1 MPCGHMAHA
10 VAWRPYVW
18 PVGKR
23 WPWSSRPCNPAL
35 HKGSCMKHADDLD
48 ELDHIR
54 RERARWEQ
62 EVLQPALERFPE
74 RKSIFKNTSTI
85 ELQRLYTPDDLP
97 DFDYVGD
104 LGFPSEFPYTR
115 GVQASM
121 YRGRLWTMRMFAGF
135 GTGEDTNL
143 RYKYLLSQGNNGLSV
158 AFDLPTLMGCDPDD
172 PLSAGEVGKCGVSVA
187 SLKDMEALFDGIPL
201 GQVTTSM
208 TINAPAAV
216 LLAMYA
222 AVAEA
227 QGVPLAALG
236 GTLQN
241 DILKEYIAQ
250 KEWIYPIRPSMRIIT
265 DMIAWCTAHMPRWNT
280 ISISG
285 FHIREAGATAA
296 QELAFTLYD
305 GFTYVEEAMK
315 AGLGIDDFA
324 PRLSFFFNAHNDFF
338 EEIAKYRAARRLW
351 AREVRRRFQPKDERS
366 LRLRF
371 HTQTSGE
378 SLTVQQP
385 YNNVVR
391 VALQALAGV
400 LGGTQ
405 SLHTNALDE
414 AYALP
419 TELAARIAL
428 RTQQIIAHES
438 GVTNVVDPLGGSY
451 YMEVLTDRMEAAASE
466 YFRRL
471 DELGGMIRA
480 IETGFPQREIREAA
494 WQYQREI
501 ECKERVIV
509 GVNEY
514 VMDEEEPLDIL
525 VIDPAVE
532 KRQVERVQDLRASRD
547 QARWQSALEA
557 LRKAAI
563 DKDNLMPPLINAV
576 KAYATVGEICNALK
590 EVFGEYQEP
599 LEL

>member
-1 MPCGHMAHA
+1 
-10 VAWRPYVW
+10 
-18 PVGKR
+18 
-23 WPWSSRPCNPAL
+23 
-35 HKGSCMKHADDLD
+35 
-48 ELDHIR
+48 
-54 RERARWEQ
+54 
-62 EVLQPALERFPE
+62 
-74 RKSIFKNTSTI
+74 
-85 ELQRLYTPDDLP
+85 
-97 DFDYVGD
+97 
-104 LGFPSEFPYTR
+104 
-115 GVQASM
+115 M
-121 YRGRLWTMRMFAGF
+121 YRGRLWTMRMFAGY
-135 GTGEDTNL
+135 GTAEDTNL
-143 RYKYLLSQGNNGLSV
+143 RYQYLLSQGNNGLSV

-172 PLSAGEVGKCGVSVA
+172 PLSAGEVGKCGVAVA
-187 SLKDMEALFDGIPL
+187 SLQDMEVLFKGIPL
-201 GQVTTSM
+201 GNVTTSM
-208 TINAPAAV
+208 TINAPAAI
-216 LLAMYA
+216 LLAMYV
-222 AVAEA
+222 AVAEQ
-227 QGVPLAALG
+227 QGVPLTALG

-296 QELAFTLYD
+296 QELAFTLYN

-315 AGLGIDDFA
+315 AGLDVDEFA

-351 AREVRRRFQPKDERS
+351 ARELQRRFQPQDEQS

-391 VALQALAGV
+391 VAMQALAGV

-419 TELAARIAL
+419 TEVAARIAL

-438 GVTNVVDPLGGSY
+438 GVTDVVDPLGGSY
-451 YMEVLTDRMEAAASE
+451 YLETLTNAMEAAATE
-466 YFRRL
+466 YFCKL
-471 DELGGMIRA
+471 DALGGMISA
-480 IETGFPQREIREAA
+480 IEKGFPQREIREAA
-494 WQYQREI
+494 WQYQRQI
-501 ECKERVIV
+501 ERRERIIV
-509 GVNEY
+509 GVNAH
-514 VMDEEEPLDIL
+514 VMEEEEPLDLL

-532 KRQVERVQDLRASRD
+532 KRQIERVRQLRQSRN
-547 QARWQSALEA
+547 QQRWQLALES
-557 LRKAAI
+557 LRQAAAE
-563 DKDNLMPPLINAV
+563 KENLMPTIINAV

>member
-1 MPCGHMAHA
+1 MTHE
-10 VAWRPYVW
+10 
-18 PVGKR
+18 
-23 WPWSSRPCNPAL
+23 
-35 HKGSCMKHADDLD
+35 D
-48 ELDHIR
+48 ESTQGQR
-54 RERARWEQ
+54 TRARWE
-62 EVLQPALERFPE
+62 EETLEPALKRLPE
-74 RKSIFKNTSTI
+74 RKPDFRNTSGI
-85 ELQRLYTPDDLP
+85 DLQRLYTPEDLRQ
-97 DFDYVGD
+97 FDYQED
-104 LGFPSEFPYTR
+104 LGFPGEFPYTR
-115 GVQASM
+115 GVHASM
-121 YRGRLWTMRMFAGF
+121 YRGRLWTMRLFAGY

-143 RYKYLLSQGNNGLSV
+143 RYKYLLSQGNKGLSV

-172 PLSAGEVGKCGVSVA
+172 PLSEGEVGKCGVSVA
-187 SLKDMEALFDGIPL
+187 SLRDMEALFEGIPL
-201 GQVTTSM
+201 GDVTTSM

-216 LLAMYA
+216 LLAMYV
-222 AVAEA
+222 AVAEQ

-265 DMIAWCTAHMPRWNT
+265 DMIAWCTEHLPRWNT

-285 FHIREAGATAA
+285 FHIREAGATAV

-305 GFTYVEEAMK
+305 GLTYVEEAIK
-315 AGLGIDDFA
+315 AGLDIDDFA

-351 AREVRRRFQPKDERS
+351 ARELKRRFQPKDERS

-378 SLTVQQP
+378 TLTVQQP

-391 VALQALAGV
+391 VAIQALAGV

-451 YMEVLTDRMEAAASE
+451 YVETLTNQMEAAASE
-466 YFRRL
+466 YFRKL
-471 DELGGMIRA
+471 DELGGMIPA
-480 IETGFPQREIREAA
+480 IEKGFPQREIREAA
-494 WQYQREI
+494 WHYQREI
-501 ECKERVIV
+501 ERKERIIV
-509 GVNEY
+509 GVNDY

-525 VIDPAVE
+525 TINPEVE
-532 KRQVERVQDLRASRD
+532 KRQIERVRELRASRD
-547 QARWQSALEA
+547 HEQWQGALEA
-557 LRKAAI
+557 LRKAATA
-563 DKDNLMPPLINAV
+563 KENLMPPIISAV
-576 KAYATVGEICNALK
+576 KAYATVGEICAALK
-590 EVFGEYQEP
+590 DVFGEYEEP

>member
-1 MPCGHMAHA
+1 MTCGD
-10 VAWRPYVW
+10 
-18 PVGKR
+18 
-23 WPWSSRPCNPAL
+23 
-35 HKGSCMKHADDLD
+35 ADDHLKH
-48 ELDHIR
+48 EK
-54 RERARWEQ
+54 ARWEQ
-62 EVLQPALERFPE
+62 QTLAPALSRVRE
-74 RKSIFKNTSTI
+74 RKAVFHNTSGI
-85 ELQRLYTPDDLP
+85 EVQRLYTPEDLSALE
-97 DFDYVGD
+97 YARD
-104 LGFPSEFPYTR
+104 LGFPGEFPYTR
-115 GVQASM
+115 GIHASM
-121 YRGRLWTMRMFAGF
+121 YRGQLWTMRLFAGY
-135 GTGEDTNL
+135 GTAEDTNQ
-143 RYKYLLSQGNNGLSV
+143 RYKYLLSQGNTGLSV

-172 PLSAGEVGKCGVSVA
+172 PLAAGEVGKCGVAVA
-187 SLKDMEALFDGIPL
+187 SLRDMEALFEGIPL
-201 GQVTTSM
+201 ADVTTSM

-216 LLAMYA
+216 LLAMYI
-222 AVAEA
+222 AVAEQ
-227 QGVPLAALG
+227 QGVPSDALG

-265 DMIAWCTAHMPRWNT
+265 DMIAWCTEHMPRWNT

-285 FHIREAGATAA
+285 FHIREAGATAV

-305 GFTYVEEAMK
+305 GFTYIEEAIK
-315 AGLGIDDFA
+315 AGLDIDDFA

-351 AREVRRRFQPKDERS
+351 AREVQRRFTPKDERS

-391 VALQALAGV
+391 VAIQALAGV

-405 SLHTNALDE
+405 SLHTNGLDE

-451 YMEVLTDRMEAAASE
+451 YLETLTNQMEAAASQ
-466 YFRRL
+466 YFRQL

-494 WQYQREI
+494 WQYQRQI
-501 ECKERVIV
+501 ERRERVIV

-514 VMDEEEPLDIL
+514 LMEDEEPLDTLI
-525 VIDPAVE
+525 IDPAVE
-532 KRQVERVQDLRASRD
+532 KRQVERLRDLRAHRD
-547 QARWQSALEA
+547 QTLWLGALDA

-563 DKDNLMPPLINAV
+563 DQNNLMPPLINAV

-590 EVFGEYQEP
+590 DVFGEYEEP

>member
-1 MPCGHMAHA
+1 MAF
-10 VAWRPYVW
+10 
-18 PVGKR
+18 GDEFDQLKR
-23 WPWSSRPCNPAL
+23 E
-35 HKGSCMKHADDLD
+35 K
-48 ELDHIR
+48 
-54 RERARWEQ
+54 ARWEQ
-62 EVLQPALERFPE
+62 QTLGPALSRLSE
-74 RKSIFKNTSTI
+74 RKLVFHNTSGI
-85 ELQRLYTPDDLP
+85 EIHRLYTPDDLS
-97 DFDYVGD
+97 DVDYPRD
-104 LGFPSEFPYTR
+104 LGFPGEFPYTR
-115 GVQASM
+115 GVHASM
-121 YRGRLWTMRMFAGF
+121 YRARLWTMRLFAGY
-135 GTGEDTNL
+135 GTAEDTNQ
-143 RYKYLLSQGNNGLSV
+143 RYKYLLSQGNKGLSV

-172 PLSAGEVGKCGVSVA
+172 PLAAGEVGKCGVSAA
-187 SLKDMEALFDGIPL
+187 SLHDMEALFEGIPL
-201 GQVTTSM
+201 GDVTTSM

-216 LLAMYA
+216 LLAMYV
-222 AVAEA
+222 AVAEQ
-227 QGVPLAALG
+227 QGVPPDALG

-265 DMIAWCTAHMPRWNT
+265 DMIAWCTEHMPRWNT

-285 FHIREAGATAA
+285 FHIREAGATAV

-305 GFTYVEEAMK
+305 GFTYVEEAIK
-315 AGLGIDDFA
+315 AGLDIDDFA

-351 AREVRRRFQPKDERS
+351 ARELRRRFEPKDERS

-391 VALQALAGV
+391 VAIQALAGV

-419 TELAARIAL
+419 TELTARIAL

-451 YMEVLTDRMEAAASE
+451 YLEALTNQMEAAASD

-471 DELGGMIRA
+471 DELGGMIPA

-501 ECKERVIV
+501 ERKERVIV

-514 VMDEEEPLDIL
+514 VMEEGEPLDIL

-532 KRQVERVQDLRASRD
+532 KRQIERVRELRASRD
-547 QARWQSALEA
+547 QAHWQGALDA

-563 DKDNLMPPLINAV
+563 DQDNLMPPLINAV

-590 EVFGEYQEP
+590 DVFGEYEEP

>member
-1 MPCGHMAHA
+1 
-10 VAWRPYVW
+10 
-18 PVGKR
+18 
-23 WPWSSRPCNPAL
+23 
-35 HKGSCMKHADDLD
+35 
-48 ELDHIR
+48 
-54 RERARWEQ
+54 
-62 EVLQPALERFPE
+62 
-74 RKSIFKNTSTI
+74 
-85 ELQRLYTPDDLP
+85 
-97 DFDYVGD
+97 
-104 LGFPSEFPYTR
+104 
-115 GVQASM
+115 
-121 YRGRLWTMRMFAGF
+121 
-135 GTGEDTNL
+135 
-143 RYKYLLSQGNNGLSV
+143 
-158 AFDLPTLMGCDPDD
+158 
-172 PLSAGEVGKCGVSVA
+172 
-187 SLKDMEALFDGIPL
+187 
-201 GQVTTSM
+201 
-208 TINAPAAV
+208 
-216 LLAMYA
+216 
-222 AVAEA
+222 
-227 QGVPLAALG
+227 
-236 GTLQN
+236 
-241 DILKEYIAQ
+241 
-250 KEWIYPIRPSMRIIT
+250 
-265 DMIAWCTAHMPRWNT
+265 MPRWNT

-285 FHIREAGATAA
+285 FHIREAGATAV

-305 GFTYVEEAMK
+305 GFTYIEEAIK
-315 AGLGIDDFA
+315 AGLDIDDFA

-351 AREVRRRFQPKDERS
+351 AREVQRRFGPKHKRS

-391 VALQALAGV
+391 VAMQALAGV

-438 GVTNVVDPLGGSY
+438 GVTDVVDPLGGSY
-451 YMEVLTDRMEAAASE
+451 YLEALTNQMEAAASA
-466 YFRRL
+466 YFRKL
-471 DELGGMIRA
+471 DELGGMIPA

-501 ECKERVIV
+501 ERKERVIV

-514 VMDEEEPLDIL
+514 VMEEEEPLDIL

-532 KRQVERVQDLRASRD
+532 KRQLERVRELRASRD
-547 QARWQSALEA
+547 QARWQGALEV

-563 DKDNLMPPLINAV
+563 AQDNLMPPLIDAV

-590 EVFGEYQEP
+590 DVFGEYEEP

>member
-1 MPCGHMAHA
+1 MTH
-10 VAWRPYVW
+10 
-18 PVGKR
+18 
-23 WPWSSRPCNPAL
+23 
-35 HKGSCMKHADDLD
+35 DDENTQD
-48 ELDHIR
+48 QR
-54 RERARWEQ
+54 ARARWEK
-62 EVLQPALERFPE
+62 ETLEPALKRLPE
-74 RKSIFKNTSTI
+74 RKPAFRNTSGI
-85 ELQRLYTPDDLP
+85 DLQRLYTPEDLRQ
-97 DFDYVGD
+97 FDYQED
-104 LGFPSEFPYTR
+104 LGFPGEFPYTR
-115 GVQASM
+115 GVHASM
-121 YRGRLWTMRMFAGF
+121 YRGRLWTMRLFAGY

-143 RYKYLLSQGNNGLSV
+143 RYKYLLSQGNKGLSV

-172 PLSAGEVGKCGVSVA
+172 PLSEGEVGKCGVSVA
-187 SLKDMEALFDGIPL
+187 SLRDMEALFEGIPL
-201 GQVTTSM
+201 GDVTTSM

-216 LLAMYA
+216 LLAMYV
-222 AVAEA
+222 AVAEQ

-265 DMIAWCTAHMPRWNT
+265 DMIAWCTEHLPRWNT

-285 FHIREAGATAA
+285 FHIREAGATAV

-305 GFTYVEEAMK
+305 GLTYVEEAIK
-315 AGLGIDDFA
+315 AGLDIDDFA
-324 PRLSFFFNAHNDFF
+324 PRLSFFFNAHNDFL

-351 AREVRRRFQPKDERS
+351 ARELKRRFQPKDERS

-378 SLTVQQP
+378 TLTVQQP

-391 VALQALAGV
+391 VAIQALAGV

-451 YMEVLTDRMEAAASE
+451 YVETLTNQMEAAASE
-466 YFRRL
+466 YFRKL
-471 DELGGMIRA
+471 DELGGMIAA
-480 IETGFPQREIREAA
+480 IEKGFPQREIREAA
-494 WQYQREI
+494 WHYQREI
-501 ECKERVIV
+501 ERKERIIV
-509 GVNEY
+509 GVNDY
-514 VMDEEEPLDIL
+514 VMDEEEPLDTLI
-525 VIDPAVE
+525 INPEVE
-532 KRQVERVQDLRASRD
+532 KRQIERVRALRASRP
-547 QARWQSALEA
+547 QERWQGALEA
-557 LRKAAI
+557 LRKAAVA
-563 DKDNLMPPLINAV
+563 KENLMPPIIDAV

-590 EVFGEYQEP
+590 DVFGEYEEP

>member
-1 MPCGHMAHA
+1 
-10 VAWRPYVW
+10 
-18 PVGKR
+18 
-23 WPWSSRPCNPAL
+23 
-35 HKGSCMKHADDLD
+35 MKHADDLD

-62 EVLQPALERFPE
+62 EVLQPALARFPE

-187 SLKDMEALFDGIPL
+187 SLKDMEALFEGIPL

-208 TINAPAAV
+208 TINAPAAI
-216 LLAMYA
+216 LLAMYV
-222 AVAEA
+222 AVGEQ
-227 QGVPLAALG
+227 QGVALASLR

-250 KEWIYPIRPSMRIIT
+250 KEWIYPIRPSLRIIT
-265 DMIAWCTAHMPRWNT
+265 DMIAWCTQHLPLWNT

-285 FHIREAGATAA
+285 FHMREAGATAV
-296 QELAFTLYD
+296 QELAFTLYN
-305 GFTYVEEAMK
+305 GFTYVDEAMQ
-315 AGLGIDDFA
+315 AGLDIDAFA

-338 EEIAKYRAARRLW
+338 EEIAKFRAARRLW
-351 AREVRRRFQPKDERS
+351 ARELQRRFQPQDERS
-366 LRLRF
+366 LWLRF
-371 HTQTSGE
+371 HSQTSGE
-378 SLTVQQP
+378 TLTVQQP

-391 VALQALAGV
+391 VAIQALAAV

-414 AYALP
+414 AHALP
-419 TELAARIAL
+419 TEFAARLAL

-438 GVTNVVDPLGGSY
+438 GVANVVDPLGGSY
-451 YMEVLTDRMEAAASE
+451 YLEALTNQMEAAASE
-466 YFRRL
+466 YFRKL
-471 DELGGMIRA
+471 DELGGMVAA
-480 IETGFPQREIREAA
+480 IEKGFPQREIREAA
-494 WQYQREI
+494 WRYQREI
-501 ECKERVIV
+501 EHRERIIV

-514 VMDEEEPLDIL
+514 VMQEEEPIDIL

-532 KRQVERVQDLRASRD
+532 KRQIERVRELRASRD
-547 QARWQSALEA
+547 QRHWRQALDE
-557 LRKAAI
+557 LRKAAAGTE
-563 DKDNLMPPLINAV
+563 NLMPPIINAV
-576 KAYATVGEICNALK
+576 KAYATVGEICTALK
-590 EVFGEYQEP
+590 EVFGEYEEP

>member
-1 MPCGHMAHA
+1 MTH
-10 VAWRPYVW
+10 
-18 PVGKR
+18 
-23 WPWSSRPCNPAL
+23 
-35 HKGSCMKHADDLD
+35 D
-48 ELDHIR
+48 EDITQLQRD
-54 RERARWEQ
+54 RARWQ
-62 EVLQPALERFPE
+62 EETLGPALKRQPE
-74 RKSIFKNTSTI
+74 RKSTFQNTSGI
-85 ELQRLYTPDDLP
+85 DIRRLYSPEDLP
-97 DFDYVGD
+97 DFDYQRD
-104 LGFPSEFPYTR
+104 LGFPGAFPYTR
-115 GVQASM
+115 GVHASM
-121 YRGRLWTMRMFAGF
+121 YRGRLWTMRLFAGY
-135 GTGEDTNL
+135 GTGEDTTL
-143 RYKYLLSQGNNGLSV
+143 RYKYLLAQGNKGLSV

-172 PLSAGEVGKCGVSVA
+172 PLSEGEVGKCGVSVA
-187 SLKDMEALFDGIPL
+187 SLQDMEALFEGIPL
-201 GQVTTSM
+201 GEVTTSM
-208 TINAPAAV
+208 TINAPAAI

-222 AVAEA
+222 AVAEH

-265 DMIAWCTAHMPRWNT
+265 DMIAWCTEHMPRWNT

-285 FHIREAGATAA
+285 FHIREAGATAV

-305 GFTYVEEAMK
+305 GFTYVEEAIK
-315 AGLGIDDFA
+315 AGLDVDEFA

-351 AREVRRRFQPKDERS
+351 AREVQRRFQPQDERS

-378 SLTVQQP
+378 TLTVQQP

-391 VALQALAGV
+391 VAIQALAGV

-451 YMEVLTDRMEAAASE
+451 YLETLTNQMEAAASE
-466 YFRRL
+466 YFRKL
-471 DELGGMIRA
+471 DDFGGMIPA
-480 IETGFPQREIREAA
+480 IEKGFPQREIREAA
-494 WQYQREI
+494 WRYQREI
-501 ECKERVIV
+501 ERKQRIVV
-509 GVNEY
+509 GVNEF
-514 VMDEEEPLDIL
+514 VMEQEEP
-525 VIDPAVE
+525 IDLLIIEPAVE
-532 KRQVERVQDLRASRD
+532 KRQIERVQALRASRD
-547 QARWQSALEA
+547 QQRWRAALEA
-557 LRKAAI
+557 LRQAAAG
-563 DKDNLMPPLINAV
+563 KDNLMP
-576 KAYATVGEICNALK
+576 
-590 EVFGEYQEP
+590 
-599 LEL
+599 

>member
-1 MPCGHMAHA
+1 MTHE
-10 VAWRPYVW
+10 
-18 PVGKR
+18 
-23 WPWSSRPCNPAL
+23 
-35 HKGSCMKHADDLD
+35 D
-48 ELDHIR
+48 ESTQGQR
-54 RERARWEQ
+54 TRARWE
-62 EVLQPALERFPE
+62 EETLEPALKRLPE
-74 RKSIFKNTSTI
+74 RKPVFRNTSGI
-85 ELQRLYTPDDLP
+85 DLQRLYTPEDLRQ
-97 DFDYVGD
+97 FDYQED
-104 LGFPSEFPYTR
+104 LGFPGEFPYTR
-115 GVQASM
+115 GVHASM
-121 YRGRLWTMRMFAGF
+121 YRGRLWTMRLFAGY

-143 RYKYLLSQGNNGLSV
+143 RYKYLLSQGNKGLSV

-172 PLSAGEVGKCGVSVA
+172 PLSEGEVGKCGVSVA
-187 SLKDMEALFDGIPL
+187 SLRDMEALFEGIPL
-201 GQVTTSM
+201 SDVTTSM
-208 TINAPAAV
+208 TINAPAVV
-216 LLAMYA
+216 LLAMYV
-222 AVAEA
+222 AVAEQ

-265 DMIAWCTAHMPRWNT
+265 DMIAWCTEHLPRWNT

-285 FHIREAGATAA
+285 FHIREAGATAV

-305 GFTYVEEAMK
+305 GLTYVEEAIK
-315 AGLGIDDFA
+315 AGLDIDDFA

-351 AREVRRRFQPKDERS
+351 ARELKRRFQPKDERS

-378 SLTVQQP
+378 TLTVQQP

-391 VALQALAGV
+391 VAIQALAGV

-438 GVTNVVDPLGGSY
+438 GVTDVVDPLGGSY
-451 YMEVLTDRMEAAASE
+451 YVETLTNQMEAAASE
-466 YFRRL
+466 YFRKL
-471 DELGGMIRA
+471 DELGGMIAA
-480 IETGFPQREIREAA
+480 IEKGFPQREIREAA
-494 WQYQREI
+494 WHYQREI
-501 ECKERVIV
+501 ERKERIIV
-509 GVNEY
+509 GVNDY
-514 VMDEEEPLDIL
+514 VMDEEEPIDIL
-525 VIDPAVE
+525 IINPEVE
-532 KRQVERVQDLRASRD
+532 KRQIERVRELRASRA
-547 QARWQSALEA
+547 QEGWQGALEA

-563 DKDNLMPPLINAV
+563 AKENLMPPIINAV
-576 KAYATVGEICNALK
+576 KAYATVGEICTALK
-590 EVFGEYQEP
+590 DVFGEYEEP

>member
-1 MPCGHMAHA
+1 MTH
-10 VAWRPYVW
+10 
-18 PVGKR
+18 
-23 WPWSSRPCNPAL
+23 
-35 HKGSCMKHADDLD
+35 DD
-48 ELDHIR
+48 ESTQAQR
-54 RERARWEQ
+54 ARARWE
-62 EVLQPALERFPE
+62 EETLGPVLKRLPE
-74 RKSIFKNTSTI
+74 RKSAFRNTSGI
-85 ELQRLYTPDDLP
+85 DLQRLYTPEDLRQ
-97 DFDYVGD
+97 FDYQED
-104 LGFPSEFPYTR
+104 LGFPGEFPYTR
-115 GVQASM
+115 GAHASM
-121 YRGRLWTMRMFAGF
+121 YRGRLWTMRLFAGY

-143 RYKYLLSQGNNGLSV
+143 RYKYLLSQGNKGLSV

-172 PLSAGEVGKCGVSVA
+172 PLSEGEVGKCGVSVA
-187 SLKDMEALFDGIPL
+187 SLRDMEALFEGIPL
-201 GQVTTSM
+201 GEVTTSM

-216 LLAMYA
+216 LLAMYV
-222 AVAEA
+222 AVAEQ
-227 QGVPLAALG
+227 QGVTLAALG

-265 DMIAWCTAHMPRWNT
+265 DMIAWCTEHLPRWNT

-285 FHIREAGATAA
+285 FHIREAGATAV

-305 GFTYVEEAMK
+305 GLTYVEEAIK
-315 AGLGIDDFA
+315 AGLDIDDFA

-351 AREVRRRFQPKDERS
+351 ARELKRRFQPKDERS

-378 SLTVQQP
+378 TLTVQQP

-391 VALQALAGV
+391 VAIQALAGV

-451 YMEVLTDRMEAAASE
+451 YVETLTNQMEAAASE
-466 YFRRL
+466 YFRKL
-471 DELGGMIRA
+471 DELGGMIPA
-480 IETGFPQREIREAA
+480 IEKGFPQREIREAA
-494 WQYQREI
+494 WHYQREI
-501 ECKERVIV
+501 ERKERIIV
-509 GVNEY
+509 GVNDY

-525 VIDPAVE
+525 TINPEVE
-532 KRQVERVQDLRASRD
+532 KRQIERVRELRASRD
-547 QARWQSALEA
+547 HEQWQGALEA
-557 LRKAAI
+557 LRKAATA
-563 DKDNLMPPLINAV
+563 KENLMPPIISAV
-576 KAYATVGEICNALK
+576 KAYATVGEICAALK
-590 EVFGEYQEP
+590 DVFGEYEEP

>member
-1 MPCGHMAHA
+1 
-10 VAWRPYVW
+10 
-18 PVGKR
+18 
-23 WPWSSRPCNPAL
+23 
-35 HKGSCMKHADDLD
+35 MKHADDLD
-48 ELDHIR
+48 DLDHIR

-62 EVLQPALERFPE
+62 EVLQPALARFSE
-74 RKSIFKNTSTI
+74 RKPIIKNTSTI
-85 ELQRLYTPDDLP
+85 ELQRLYTPDDLR

-208 TINAPAAV
+208 TINAPAAI
-216 LLAMYA
+216 LLAMYV
-222 AVAEA
+222 AVGEQ
-227 QGVPLAALG
+227 QGVPLASLR

-250 KEWIYPIRPSMRIIT
+250 KEWIYPIRPSLRIIT
-265 DMIAWCTAHMPRWNT
+265 DMIAWCTPHLPLWNT

-285 FHIREAGATAA
+285 FHMREAGATAV
-296 QELAFTLYD
+296 QELAFTLYN
-305 GFTYVEEAMK
+305 GFTYVDEAMK
-315 AGLGIDDFA
+315 AGLDIDAFA

-338 EEIAKYRAARRLW
+338 EEIAKFRAARRLW
-351 AREVRRRFQPKDERS
+351 ARELQRRFQPKDERS
-366 LRLRF
+366 LWLRF
-371 HTQTSGE
+371 HSQTSGE
-378 SLTVQQP
+378 TLTVQQP

-391 VALQALAGV
+391 VAIQALAAV

-414 AYALP
+414 AHALP
-419 TELAARIAL
+419 TEFAARLAL

-451 YMEVLTDRMEAAASE
+451 YLEALTNQMEAAASE
-466 YFRRL
+466 YFRKL
-471 DELGGMIRA
+471 DEMGGMVAA
-480 IETGFPQREIREAA
+480 IEKGFPQREIREAA
-494 WQYQREI
+494 WRYQREI
-501 ECKERVIV
+501 ERRERIIV

-514 VMDEEEPLDIL
+514 VMQEEEPIDIL

-532 KRQVERVQDLRASRD
+532 KRQIERVRELRVSRD
-547 QARWQSALEA
+547 QRHWQQALDE
-557 LRKAAI
+557 LRKAAA
-563 DKDNLMPPLINAV
+563 DTENLMPPIINAV

-590 EVFGEYQEP
+590 EVFGEYEEP

>member
-1 MPCGHMAHA
+1 MA
-10 VAWRPYVW
+10 
-18 PVGKR
+18 
-23 WPWSSRPCNPAL
+23 SE
-35 HKGSCMKHADDLD
+35 D
-48 ELDHIR
+48 ELVHLK
-54 RERARWEQ
+54 REKARWERQ
-62 EVLQPALERFPE
+62 TLDPAVTRLRE
-74 RKSIFKNTSTI
+74 RKPVFHHTSGLEI
-85 ELQRLYTPDDLP
+85 RRLYTPEDIGAM
-97 DFDYVGD
+97 DYARD
-104 LGFPSEFPYTR
+104 LGFPGEFPYTR
-115 GVQASM
+115 GVHASM
-121 YRGRLWTMRMFAGF
+121 YRGRLWTMRLFAGY
-135 GTGEDTNL
+135 GTAEDTNQ
-143 RYKYLLSQGNNGLSV
+143 RYKYLLSQGNKGLSV

-172 PLSAGEVGKCGVSVA
+172 PLAAGEVGKCGVSAA
-187 SLKDMEALFDGIPL
+187 SLRDMEALFEGIPL
-201 GQVTTSM
+201 GDVTTSM

-216 LLAMYA
+216 LLAMYV
-222 AVAEA
+222 AVAEQ
-227 QGVPLAALG
+227 QGVPPDALG

-265 DMIAWCTAHMPRWNT
+265 DMIAWCTEHMPRWNT

-285 FHIREAGATAA
+285 FHIREAGATAV

-305 GFTYVEEAMK
+305 GFTYIEEAIK
-315 AGLGIDDFA
+315 AGLDIDDFA

-351 AREVRRRFQPKDERS
+351 AREVQRRFGPKHKRS

-391 VALQALAGV
+391 VAMQALAGV

-438 GVTNVVDPLGGSY
+438 GVTDVVDPLGGSY
-451 YMEVLTDRMEAAASE
+451 YLEALTNQMEAAASA
-466 YFRRL
+466 YFRKL
-471 DELGGMIRA
+471 DELGGMIPA

-501 ECKERVIV
+501 ERKERVIV

-514 VMDEEEPLDIL
+514 VMEEEEPLDIL

-532 KRQVERVQDLRASRD
+532 KRQLERVRELRASRD
-547 QARWQSALEA
+547 QARWQGALEV

-563 DKDNLMPPLINAV
+563 AQDNLMPPLIDAV

-590 EVFGEYQEP
+590 DVFGEYEEP

>member
-1 MPCGHMAHA
+1 MT
-10 VAWRPYVW
+10 
-18 PVGKR
+18 
-23 WPWSSRPCNPAL
+23 SSEESDQL
-35 HKGSCMKHADDLD
+35 
-48 ELDHIR
+48 R
-54 RERARWEQ
+54 RDKARWEEQ
-62 EVLQPALERFPE
+62 TLKPAISRLPE
-74 RKSIFKNTSTI
+74 RKPVFKNTSGI
-85 ELQRLYTPDDLP
+85 ELQGVYTPADLA
-97 DFDYVGD
+97 DFDYQRD
-104 LGFPSEFPYTR
+104 LGFPGEFPYTR
-115 GVQASM
+115 GVHASM
-121 YRGRLWTMRMFAGF
+121 YRGRLWTMRLFAGY
-135 GTGEDTNL
+135 GTAEDTNR
-143 RYKYLLSQGNNGLSV
+143 RYKYLLAQGNKGLSV

-172 PLSAGEVGKCGVSVA
+172 PLSAGEVGKCGVSAA
-187 SLKDMEALFDGIPL
+187 SLLDMEALFDGIPL
-201 GQVTTSM
+201 GDVTTSM

-216 LLAMYA
+216 LLAMYV

-265 DMIAWCTAHMPRWNT
+265 DMIAWCTAHMPRWNS

-305 GFTYVEEAMK
+305 GFTYIEEAIK
-315 AGLGIDDFA
+315 TGLDIDDFA

-351 AREVRRRFQPKDERS
+351 ARELQTRFQPKDERS

-391 VALQALAGV
+391 VAMQALAGV

-428 RTQQIIAHES
+428 RTQQIIAQES

-451 YMEVLTDRMEAAASE
+451 YLEALTNRIEAAANH

-501 ECKERVIV
+501 ERKERVIV

-514 VMDEEEPLDIL
+514 IMEEEEPLDIL

-532 KRQVERVQDLRASRD
+532 KRQIARVQELRASRD
-547 QARWQSALEA
+547 QARWQGALGA
-557 LRKAAI
+557 LRQAAV
-563 DKDNLMPPLINAV
+563 DQSNLMPPLIDAA
-576 KAYATVGEICNALK
+576 KAYATVGEICNTLK
-590 EVFGEYQEP
+590 AVFGEYEEP

>member
-1 MPCGHMAHA
+1 M
-10 VAWRPYVW
+10 
-18 PVGKR
+18 
-23 WPWSSRPCNPAL
+23 
-35 HKGSCMKHADDLD
+35 
-48 ELDHIR
+48 
-54 RERARWEQ
+54 
-62 EVLQPALERFPE
+62 
-74 RKSIFKNTSTI
+74 
-85 ELQRLYTPDDLP
+85 
-97 DFDYVGD
+97 GD
-104 LGFPSEFPYTR
+104 LGFPSAFPYTR

-208 TINAPAAV
+208 TINAPAAI
-216 LLAMYA
+216 LLAMYV
-222 AVAEA
+222 AVGEQ
-227 QGVPLAALG
+227 QGGALASLR

-250 KEWIYPIRPSMRIIT
+250 KEWIYPIRPSLRIIT
-265 DMIAWCTAHMPRWNT
+265 DMIAWCTQHLPLWNT

-285 FHIREAGATAA
+285 FHMREAGATAV
-296 QELAFTLYD
+296 QELAFTLYN
-305 GFTYVEEAMK
+305 GFTYVDEALK
-315 AGLGIDDFA
+315 AGLDIDAFA

-338 EEIAKYRAARRLW
+338 EEIAKFRAARRLW
-351 AREVRRRFQPKDERS
+351 ARELQRRFQPKDERS
-366 LRLRF
+366 LWLRF
-371 HTQTSGE
+371 HSQTSGE
-378 SLTVQQP
+378 TLTVQQP

-391 VALQALAGV
+391 VAIQALAAV

-414 AYALP
+414 AHALP
-419 TELAARIAL
+419 TEFAARLAL

-451 YMEVLTDRMEAAASE
+451 YLEALTNQMEAAARE
-466 YFRRL
+466 YFRKL
-471 DELGGMIRA
+471 DEMGGMVAA
-480 IETGFPQREIREAA
+480 IEKGFPQREIREAA
-494 WQYQREI
+494 WRYQREI
-501 ECKERVIV
+501 EHRERIIV

-514 VMDEEEPLDIL
+514 AMQEEEPIDIL

-532 KRQVERVQDLRASRD
+532 KRQIERVRELRMSRD
-547 QARWQSALEA
+547 QRRWQQALDE
-557 LRKAAI
+557 LRKAAANTQ
-563 DKDNLMPPLINAV
+563 NLMPPIINAV
-576 KAYATVGEICNALK
+576 KAYATVGEICSALK
-590 EVFGEYQEP
+590 QVFGEYEEP

>member
-1 MPCGHMAHA
+1 MTHDDELPHF
-10 VAWRPYVW
+10 RREQT
-18 PVGKR
+18 R
-23 WPWSSRPCNPAL
+23 WEEETLGPAL
-35 HKGSCMKHADDLD
+35 
-48 ELDHIR
+48 R
-54 RERARWEQ
+54 R
-62 EVLQPALERFPE
+62 LNE
-74 RKSIFKNTSTI
+74 RKPAFKNTSGI
-85 ELQRLYTPDDLP
+85 DIQRLYTPEDLR
-97 DFDYVGD
+97 DFDYQGA
-104 LGFPSEFPYTR
+104 LGFPGEFPYTR
-115 GVQASM
+115 GVHASM
-121 YRGRLWTMRMFAGF
+121 YRGRLWTMRLFAGY

-143 RYKYLLSQGNNGLSV
+143 RYKYLLSQGNKGLSV

-172 PLSAGEVGKCGVSVA
+172 PLAAGEVGKCGVSVA
-187 SLKDMEALFDGIPL
+187 SLQDVEALFEGIPL
-201 GQVTTSM
+201 GEVTTSM

-216 LLAMYA
+216 LLAMYV
-222 AVAEA
+222 AVAEQ
-227 QGVPLAALG
+227 QGVPPAALG

-265 DMIAWCTAHMPRWNT
+265 DMLAWCTEHMPRWNT

-285 FHIREAGATAA
+285 FHIREAGATAV

-305 GFTYVEEAMK
+305 GFTYVEEAIK
-315 AGLGIDDFA
+315 AGLDIDEFA

-338 EEIAKYRAARRLW
+338 EEIAKYRTARRLW
-351 AREVRRRFQPKDERS
+351 ARELKRRFQPKHERA

-378 SLTVQQP
+378 TLTVQQP

-391 VALQALAGV
+391 VAIQALAGI

-451 YMEVLTDRMEAAASE
+451 YLEALTNQMEAAASG
-466 YFRRL
+466 YFRKL
-471 DELGGMIRA
+471 DDLGGMIPA
-480 IETGFPQREIREAA
+480 IEKGFPQREIREAA

-501 ECKERVIV
+501 ERKERIIV
-509 GVNEY
+509 GVNDYIME
-514 VMDEEEPLDIL
+514 DEEPIDIL

-532 KRQVERVQDLRASRD
+532 KRQIERVQELRANRD

-557 LRKAAI
+557 LRKAATA
-563 DKDNLMPPLINAV
+563 KDNLMPPIINAV
-576 KAYATVGEICNALK
+576 KAYATVGEVCNALK
-590 EVFGEYQEP
+590 DVFGEYEEP

>member
-1 MPCGHMAHA
+1 MI
-10 VAWRPYVW
+10 
-18 PVGKR
+18 
-23 WPWSSRPCNPAL
+23 SREE
-35 HKGSCMKHADDLD
+35 S
-48 ELDHIR
+48 DHLS
-54 RERARWEQ
+54 REQARWEEQ
-62 EVLQPALERFPE
+62 TLGPAISRLPG
-74 RKSIFKNTSTI
+74 RKPVFKNTSGI
-85 ELQRLYTPDDLP
+85 ELQSVYTPADLG
-97 DFDYVGD
+97 DFDYLRD
-104 LGFPSEFPYTR
+104 LGFPGEFPYTR
-115 GVQASM
+115 GVHASM
-121 YRGRLWTMRMFAGF
+121 YRGRLWTMRLFAGY
-135 GTGEDTNL
+135 GTAKDTNR
-143 RYKYLLSQGNNGLSV
+143 RYKYLLSQGNKGLSV

-172 PLSAGEVGKCGVSVA
+172 PLAAGEVGKCGVSVA
-187 SLKDMEALFDGIPL
+187 SLHDMEALFDGIPL
-201 GQVTTSM
+201 GDVTTSM

-227 QGVPLAALG
+227 KGVPLAALG

-315 AGLGIDDFA
+315 AGLDIDDFA

-351 AREVRRRFQPKDERS
+351 ARELQRRFQPQDERS

-451 YMEVLTDRMEAAASE
+451 YLEVLTNRMEAAASA

-471 DELGGMIRA
+471 DELGGMISA

-532 KRQVERVQDLRASRD
+532 KRQVERVQDLRASRH
-547 QARWQSALEA
+547 QAHWQKALDA
-557 LRKAAI
+557 LRKAAST
-563 DKDNLMPPLINAV
+563 KDNLMPPLINAV

-590 EVFGEYQEP
+590 DVFGAYEEP

>member
-1 MPCGHMAHA
+1 MTHE
-10 VAWRPYVW
+10 
-18 PVGKR
+18 
-23 WPWSSRPCNPAL
+23 
-35 HKGSCMKHADDLD
+35 D
-48 ELDHIR
+48 ECHQAQ
-54 RERARWEQ
+54 RARTRWE
-62 EVLQPALERFPE
+62 EETLGPVLKRLPE
-74 RKSIFKNTSTI
+74 RKPAFQNTSGI
-85 ELQRLYTPDDLP
+85 DLQRLYTPEDLRQ
-97 DFDYVGD
+97 FDYQKD
-104 LGFPSEFPYTR
+104 LGFPGEFPYTR
-115 GVQASM
+115 GVHASM
-121 YRGRLWTMRMFAGF
+121 YRGRLWTMRLFAGY

-143 RYKYLLSQGNNGLSV
+143 RYKYLLSQGNKGLSV

-172 PLSAGEVGKCGVSVA
+172 PLSEGEVGKCGVSVA
-187 SLKDMEALFDGIPL
+187 SLRDMEALFAGIPL
-201 GQVTTSM
+201 GDVTTSM

-216 LLAMYA
+216 LLAMYV
-222 AVAEA
+222 AVAGQ
-227 QGVPLAALG
+227 QGVPSAALG

-265 DMIAWCTAHMPRWNT
+265 DMIAWCTEHLPRWNT

-285 FHIREAGATAA
+285 FHIREAGATAV

-305 GFTYVEEAMK
+305 GLTYVEEAIK
-315 AGLGIDDFA
+315 AGLDIDDFA

-351 AREVRRRFQPKDERS
+351 ARELKRRFQPKDERS

-378 SLTVQQP
+378 TLTVQQP

-391 VALQALAGV
+391 VAIQALAGV

-451 YMEVLTDRMEAAASE
+451 YVETLTNQMEAAASE
-466 YFRRL
+466 YFRKL
-471 DELGGMIRA
+471 DELGGMIPA
-480 IETGFPQREIREAA
+480 IEKGFPQREIREAA
-494 WQYQREI
+494 WHYQREI
-501 ECKERVIV
+501 ERKERIIV
-509 GVNEY
+509 GVNDY

-525 VIDPAVE
+525 TINPEVE
-532 KRQVERVQDLRASRD
+532 KRQIERVRELRASRD
-547 QARWQSALEA
+547 HEQWQGALEA
-557 LRKAAI
+557 LRKAATA
-563 DKDNLMPPLINAV
+563 KENLMPPIISAV
-576 KAYATVGEICNALK
+576 KAYATVGEICAALK
-590 EVFGEYQEP
+590 DVFGEYEEP

>member
-1 MPCGHMAHA
+1 
-10 VAWRPYVW
+10 
-18 PVGKR
+18 
-23 WPWSSRPCNPAL
+23 
-35 HKGSCMKHADDLD
+35 MKSEDASEPLRQ
-48 ELDHIR
+48 EQ
-54 RERARWEQ
+54 ARWQEQ
-62 EVLQPALERFPE
+62 TLQPALRRFPE
-74 RKSIFKNTSTI
+74 RKATFTNTSGI
-85 ELQRLYTPDDLP
+85 ELKRLYTPEDVRQL
-97 DFDYVGD
+97 DYTRD
-104 LGFPSEFPYTR
+104 LGFPGEFPYTR
-115 GVQASM
+115 GVHAAM
-121 YRGRLWTMRMFAGF
+121 YRSRLWTMRMFAGY
-135 GTGEDTNL
+135 GTAEDTNA
-143 RYKYLLSQGNNGLSV
+143 RYHYLLSQGNNGLSV

-172 PLSAGEVGKCGVSVA
+172 PLSEGEVGKCGVAVA
-187 SLKDMEALFDGIPL
+187 SLQDMEVLFKGIPL
-201 GQVTTSM
+201 GDVTTSM
-208 TINAPAAV
+208 TINAPASI
-216 LLAMYA
+216 LLAMYV
-222 AVAEA
+222 AVAEQ

-285 FHIREAGATAA
+285 FHMREAGATAV
-296 QELAFTLYD
+296 QELAFTLYN
-305 GFTYVEEAMK
+305 GFTYVEEAVK
-315 AGLGIDDFA
+315 AGLDVDEFA

-351 AREVRRRFQPKDERS
+351 ARELQRRFQPRDEQS

-391 VALQALAGV
+391 VAIQALAGV

-419 TELAARIAL
+419 TEVAARLAL

-438 GVTNVVDPLGGSY
+438 GVTDVVDPLGGSY
-451 YMEVLTDRMEAAASE
+451 YLEALTNEMEAAATA
-466 YFRRL
+466 YFNEL
-471 DELGGMIRA
+471 DALGGMIGA
-480 IETGFPQREIREAA
+480 IEKGFPQREIRESA

-501 ECKERVIV
+501 ERRERIII
-509 GVNEY
+509 GVNAH
-514 VMDEEEPLDIL
+514 VMAEEEPLDIL

-532 KRQVERVQDLRASRD
+532 KRQIERVRQLRQSRD
-547 QARWQSALEA
+547 QQRWQLALEA
-557 LRKAAI
+557 LRRAAAG
-563 DKDNLMPPLINAV
+563 KENLMPPIINAV
-576 KAYATVGEICNALK
+576 KAYATVGEICHALK

>member
-1 MPCGHMAHA
+1 MA
-10 VAWRPYVW
+10 
-18 PVGKR
+18 
-23 WPWSSRPCNPAL
+23 SE
-35 HKGSCMKHADDLD
+35 D
-48 ELDHIR
+48 ELAHLT
-54 RERARWEQ
+54 REKARWERQ
-62 EVLQPALERFPE
+62 TLDPAVTRLRE
-74 RKSIFKNTSTI
+74 RKPAFHNTSGI
-85 ELQRLYTPDDLP
+85 EIRRLYTPEDIGAM
-97 DFDYVGD
+97 DYARD
-104 LGFPSEFPYTR
+104 LGFPGEFPYTR
-115 GVQASM
+115 GVHASM
-121 YRGRLWTMRMFAGF
+121 YRGRLWTMRLFAGY
-135 GTGEDTNL
+135 GTAEDTNQ
-143 RYKYLLSQGNNGLSV
+143 RYKYLLSQGNKGLSV

-172 PLSAGEVGKCGVSVA
+172 PLAAGEVGKCGVSAA
-187 SLKDMEALFDGIPL
+187 SLHDMEALFEGIPL
-201 GQVTTSM
+201 GDVTTSM

-216 LLAMYA
+216 LLAMYV
-222 AVAEA
+222 AVAEQ
-227 QGVPLAALG
+227 QGVPPDALG

-265 DMIAWCTAHMPRWNT
+265 DMIAWCTEHMPRWNT

-285 FHIREAGATAA
+285 FHIREAGATAV

-305 GFTYVEEAMK
+305 GFTYIEEAVK
-315 AGLGIDDFA
+315 AGLDIDDFA

-351 AREVRRRFQPKDERS
+351 AREVQRRFEPKDERS

-391 VALQALAGV
+391 VAMQALAGV

-438 GVTNVVDPLGGSY
+438 GVTDVVDPLGGSY
-451 YMEVLTDRMEAAASE
+451 YLEALTNQMEAAASA
-466 YFRRL
+466 YFRKL
-471 DELGGMIRA
+471 DELGGMIPA

-501 ECKERVIV
+501 ERKERVIV

-514 VMDEEEPLDIL
+514 VMEEEEPLDIL

-532 KRQVERVQDLRASRD
+532 KRQLERVRELRASRD
-547 QARWQSALEA
+547 QARWQGALEA

-563 DKDNLMPPLINAV
+563 AQDNLMPPLIDAV

-590 EVFGEYQEP
+590 DVFGEYEEP

>member
-1 MPCGHMAHA
+1 MTHE
-10 VAWRPYVW
+10 
-18 PVGKR
+18 
-23 WPWSSRPCNPAL
+23 
-35 HKGSCMKHADDLD
+35 D
-48 ELDHIR
+48 ESTQGQR
-54 RERARWEQ
+54 TRARWE
-62 EVLQPALERFPE
+62 EETLEPALKRLPE
-74 RKSIFKNTSTI
+74 RKPDFRNTSGI
-85 ELQRLYTPDDLP
+85 DLQRLYTPEDLRQ
-97 DFDYVGD
+97 FDYQED
-104 LGFPSEFPYTR
+104 LGFPGEFPYTR
-115 GVQASM
+115 GVHASM
-121 YRGRLWTMRMFAGF
+121 YRGRLWTMRLFAGY

-143 RYKYLLSQGNNGLSV
+143 RYKYLLSQGNKGLSV

-172 PLSAGEVGKCGVSVA
+172 PLSEGEVGKCGVSVA
-187 SLKDMEALFDGIPL
+187 SLRDMEALFEGIPL
-201 GQVTTSM
+201 GDVTTSM

-216 LLAMYA
+216 LLAMYV
-222 AVAEA
+222 AVAEQ

-265 DMIAWCTAHMPRWNT
+265 DMIAWCTEHLPRWNT

-285 FHIREAGATAA
+285 FHIREAGATAV

-305 GFTYVEEAMK
+305 GLTYVEEAIK
-315 AGLGIDDFA
+315 AGLDIDDFA

-351 AREVRRRFQPKDERS
+351 ARELKRRFQPKDERS

-378 SLTVQQP
+378 TLTVQQP

-391 VALQALAGV
+391 VAIQALAGV

-451 YMEVLTDRMEAAASE
+451 YVETLTNQMEAAASE
-466 YFRRL
+466 YFRKL
-471 DELGGMIRA
+471 DELGGMIPA
-480 IETGFPQREIREAA
+480 IEKGFPQREIREAA
-494 WQYQREI
+494 WHYQREI
-501 ECKERVIV
+501 ERKERIIV
-509 GVNEY
+509 GVNDY

-525 VIDPAVE
+525 TINPEVE
-532 KRQVERVQDLRASRD
+532 KRQIERVRELRASRD
-547 QARWQSALEA
+547 HEQWQGALEA
-557 LRKAAI
+557 LRKAATA
-563 DKDNLMPPLINAV
+563 KENLMPPIISAV
-576 KAYATVGEICNALK
+576 KAYATVGEICAALK
-590 EVFGEYQEP
+590 DVFGAYEEP

>member
-1 MPCGHMAHA
+1 MTFEDGLD
-10 VAWRPYVW
+10 RL
-18 PVGKR
+18 KR
-23 WPWSSRPCNPAL
+23 E
-35 HKGSCMKHADDLD
+35 K
-48 ELDHIR
+48 
-54 RERARWEQ
+54 ARWE
-62 EVLQPALERFPE
+62 EETLGPTISRLPE
-74 RKSIFKNTSTI
+74 RKAAFRNTSGV
-85 ELQRLYTPDDLP
+85 EVQRVYTPADLG
-97 DFDYVGD
+97 DFDYQRD
-104 LGFPSEFPYTR
+104 LGFSGEFPYTR
-115 GVQASM
+115 GIHASM
-121 YRGRLWTMRMFAGF
+121 YRGRLWTMRLFAGY
-135 GTGEDTNL
+135 GTASDTNQ
-143 RYKYLLSQGNNGLSV
+143 RYKYLLSQGTKGLSV

-172 PLSAGEVGKCGVSVA
+172 PLSTGEVGKCGVSVA
-187 SLKDMEALFDGIPL
+187 SLRDMEALFEGIPL
-201 GQVTTSM
+201 GDVTTSM

-216 LLAMYA
+216 LLAMYV
-222 AVAEA
+222 AVAEQ
-227 QGVPLAALG
+227 QGIPPTALG

-285 FHIREAGATAA
+285 FHIREAGATAV

-305 GFTYVEEAMK
+305 GFTYIEEAIK
-315 AGLGIDDFA
+315 AGLDIDEFA

-351 AREVRRRFQPKDERS
+351 AREVQRRFHPEDERT

-391 VALQALAGV
+391 VAIQALAGV

-451 YMEVLTDRMEAAASE
+451 YLEALTNQMEAAASE
-466 YFRRL
+466 YFRQL
-471 DELGGMIRA
+471 DALGGMIRA

-494 WQYQREI
+494 WQYQRQI
-501 ECKERVIV
+501 ERQERVIV

-514 VMDEEEPLDIL
+514 VMDEGEPIDIL

-532 KRQVERVQDLRASRD
+532 KHQVQRVQELRASRD
-547 QARWQSALEA
+547 QERCQHALDA
-557 LRKAAI
+557 LRKAAV
-563 DKDNLMPPLINAV
+563 DKNNLMPPLIDAV

-590 EVFGEYQEP
+590 EVFGEYEEP

>member
-1 MPCGHMAHA
+1 MTSSEESDHLSREK
-10 VAWRPYVW
+10 V
-18 PVGKR
+18 R
-23 WPWSSRPCNPAL
+23 WQEQTLGPAISRL
-35 HKGSCMKHADDLD
+35 
-48 ELDHIR
+48 
-54 RERARWEQ
+54 
-62 EVLQPALERFPE
+62 PE
-74 RKSIFKNTSTI
+74 RKLVFKNTSGI
-85 ELQRLYTPDDLP
+85 ELQGVYIPADLG
-97 DFDYVGD
+97 DFDYRRD
-104 LGFPSEFPYTR
+104 LGFPGEFPYTR
-115 GVQASM
+115 GVHASM
-121 YRGRLWTMRMFAGF
+121 YRGRLWTMRLFAGY
-135 GTGEDTNL
+135 GTAGDTNR
-143 RYKYLLSQGNNGLSV
+143 RYKYLLSQGNKGLSV

-187 SLKDMEALFDGIPL
+187 SLGDMEALFEGIPL
-201 GQVTTSM
+201 DDVTTSM

-216 LLAMYA
+216 LLAMYV

-227 QGVPLAALG
+227 QGVPLAAIG

-265 DMIAWCTAHMPRWNT
+265 DMIAWCTEHLPRWNT

-315 AGLGIDDFA
+315 AGLDIDDFA

-351 AREVRRRFQPKDERS
+351 ARELQKRFQPQDERS

-391 VALQALAGV
+391 VAIQALAGV

-451 YMEVLTDRMEAAASE
+451 YLEALTNRMEAAASD

-471 DELGGMIRA
+471 DELGGMIPA

-501 ECKERVIV
+501 ERKERVIV

-514 VMDEEEPLDIL
+514 VMEQEEPLATL
-525 VIDPAVE
+525 VIDPTVE
-532 KRQVERVQDLRASRD
+532 KRQFERVRELRAGRD
-547 QARWQSALEA
+547 QTRWQGALDA
-557 LRKAAI
+557 LRKAAV
-563 DKDNLMPPLINAV
+563 DQDNLMPPLIEAV

-590 EVFGEYQEP
+590 DVFGEYEEP

>member
-1 MPCGHMAHA
+1 MT
-10 VAWRPYVW
+10 
-18 PVGKR
+18 
-23 WPWSSRPCNPAL
+23 S
-35 HKGSCMKHADDLD
+35 D
-48 ELDHIR
+48 EASNHLR
-54 RERARWEQ
+54 REKARWEEQ
-62 EVLQPALERFPE
+62 TRGPAINRLPE
-74 RKSIFKNTSTI
+74 RKPVFKNTSGI
-85 ELQRLYTPDDLP
+85 ELQGVYTPADLG
-97 DFDYVGD
+97 DFDYLRD
-104 LGFPSEFPYTR
+104 LGFPGEFPYTR
-115 GVQASM
+115 GAHASM
-121 YRGRLWTMRMFAGF
+121 YRGRLWTMRLFAGY
-135 GTGEDTNL
+135 GTAEDTNQ
-143 RYKYLLSQGNNGLSV
+143 RYKYLLSQGNKGLSV

-172 PLSAGEVGKCGVSVA
+172 ALSAGEVGKCGVSTA
-187 SLKDMEALFDGIPL
+187 SLRDMEALFEGIPL
-201 GQVTTSM
+201 GDVTTSM

-216 LLAMYA
+216 LLAMYV

-265 DMIAWCTAHMPRWNT
+265 DMIAWCTEHMPRWNT

-305 GFTYVEEAMK
+305 GFTYIEEAMK
-315 AGLGIDDFA
+315 AGLDIDDFA

-351 AREVRRRFQPKDERS
+351 AREVKRRFQPKDERS

-391 VALQALAGV
+391 VAIQALAGV

-438 GVTNVVDPLGGSY
+438 GVTDVVDPLGGSY
-451 YMEVLTDRMEAAASE
+451 YLETLTNQMEAAASA
-466 YFRRL
+466 YFHRL

-501 ECKERVIV
+501 ERKDRVIV

-514 VMDEEEPLDIL
+514 VMEEEEPLDTL

-532 KRQVERVQDLRASRD
+532 KRQIERVQELRASRE
-547 QARWQSALEA
+547 QGRWQGALDA

-590 EVFGEYQEP
+590 DVFGEYEEP

>member
-1 MPCGHMAHA
+1 
-10 VAWRPYVW
+10 
-18 PVGKR
+18 
-23 WPWSSRPCNPAL
+23 
-35 HKGSCMKHADDLD
+35 MKSEDTT
-48 ELDHIR
+48 DHIHQ
-54 RERARWEQ
+54 EQARWE
-62 EVLQPALERFPE
+62 EHTLQPALRRLPE
-74 RKSIFKNTSTI
+74 RKSTFKNTSGI
-85 ELQRLYTPDDLP
+85 ELKRLFTPDDVRQM
-97 DFDYVGD
+97 DYTRD
-104 LGFPSEFPYTR
+104 LGFPGEFPYTR
-115 GVQASM
+115 GVHASM
-121 YRGRLWTMRMFAGF
+121 YRGRLWTMRMFAGY
-135 GTGEDTNL
+135 GTAEDTNV
-143 RYKYLLSQGNNGLSV
+143 RYQYLLSQGNNGLSV

-172 PLSAGEVGKCGVSVA
+172 PLSEGEVGKCGVAVA
-187 SLKDMEALFDGIPL
+187 SLQDMEVLFNGIPL
-201 GQVTTSM
+201 GDVTTSM

-216 LLAMYA
+216 LLAMYV
-222 AVAEA
+222 AVAEQ
-227 QGVPLAALG
+227 QGVPLTSLG

-265 DMIAWCTAHMPRWNT
+265 DMIAWCTEHLPRWNT

-285 FHIREAGATAA
+285 FHMREAGATAA
-296 QELAFTLYD
+296 QELAFTLYN

-315 AGLGIDDFA
+315 VGLDVDEFA

-351 AREVRRRFQPKDERS
+351 ARELQRRFQPQDEQS

-391 VALQALAGV
+391 VAIQALAGV

-405 SLHTNALDE
+405 SLHTNGLDE

-438 GVTNVVDPLGGSY
+438 GVTDVVDPLGGSY
-451 YMEVLTDRMEAAASE
+451 YLETLTNDMEAAATQ
-466 YFRRL
+466 YFHQL
-471 DELGGMIRA
+471 DTMGGMISA
-480 IETGFPQREIREAA
+480 IEKGFPQREIREAA

-501 ECKERVIV
+501 ERRERIIV
-509 GVNEY
+509 GVNAHVLE
-514 VMDEEEPLDIL
+514 EEEPLDIL
-525 VIDPAVE
+525 SIDPAVE
-532 KRQVERVQDLRASRD
+532 KRQIERVHQLRKSRNQERWRLALVDLR
-547 QARWQSALEA
+547 QA
-557 LRKAAI
+557 AAE
-563 DKDNLMPPLINAV
+563 KENLMPPIINAV

>member
-1 MPCGHMAHA
+1 MA
-10 VAWRPYVW
+10 
-18 PVGKR
+18 
-23 WPWSSRPCNPAL
+23 SE
-35 HKGSCMKHADDLD
+35 D
-48 ELDHIR
+48 ELAHLT
-54 RERARWEQ
+54 REKARWERQ
-62 EVLQPALERFPE
+62 TLDPAVTRLRE
-74 RKSIFKNTSTI
+74 RKPAFHNTSGI
-85 ELQRLYTPDDLP
+85 EIRRLYTPEDIGAM
-97 DFDYVGD
+97 DYARD
-104 LGFPSEFPYTR
+104 LGFPGEFPYTR
-115 GVQASM
+115 GVHASM
-121 YRGRLWTMRMFAGF
+121 YRGRLWTMRLFAGY
-135 GTGEDTNL
+135 GTAEDTNQ
-143 RYKYLLSQGNNGLSV
+143 RYKYLLSQGNKGLSV

-172 PLSAGEVGKCGVSVA
+172 PLAAGEVGKCGVSAA
-187 SLKDMEALFDGIPL
+187 SLRDMEALFEGIPL
-201 GQVTTSM
+201 GDVTTSM

-216 LLAMYA
+216 LLAMYV
-222 AVAEA
+222 AVAEQ
-227 QGVPLAALG
+227 QGVPPDALG

-265 DMIAWCTAHMPRWNT
+265 DMIAWCTEHMPRWNT

-285 FHIREAGATAA
+285 FHIREAGATAV

-305 GFTYVEEAMK
+305 GFTYIEEAIK
-315 AGLGIDDFA
+315 AGLDIDDFA

-351 AREVRRRFQPKDERS
+351 AREVQRRFGPKHKRS

-391 VALQALAGV
+391 VAMQALAGV

-438 GVTNVVDPLGGSY
+438 GVTDVVDPLGGSY
-451 YMEVLTDRMEAAASE
+451 YLEALTNQMEAAASA
-466 YFRRL
+466 YFRKL
-471 DELGGMIRA
+471 DELGGMIPA

-501 ECKERVIV
+501 ERKERVIV

-514 VMDEEEPLDIL
+514 VMEEEEPLDIL

-532 KRQVERVQDLRASRD
+532 KRQLERVRELRASRD
-547 QARWQSALEA
+547 QARWQGALEV

-563 DKDNLMPPLINAV
+563 AQDNLMPPLIDAV

-590 EVFGEYQEP
+590 DVFGEYEEP